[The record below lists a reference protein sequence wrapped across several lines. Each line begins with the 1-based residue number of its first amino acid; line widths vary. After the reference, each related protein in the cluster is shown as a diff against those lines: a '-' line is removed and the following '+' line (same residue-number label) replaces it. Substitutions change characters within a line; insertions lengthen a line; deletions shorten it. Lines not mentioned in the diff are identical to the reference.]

1 MKSLVKAMRKAW
13 EHVVFYYEIF
23 SKECF
28 TDIADNSQLSDHLH
42 DGEPDPDVLRSLRH
56 GPSGLADELL
66 GVQPDLHP
74 VVDEGEQGRQGE
86 GRHEDC
92 DETKLEDWKLD
103 LIRTF
108 SSGQTSPVQFT
119 HLEILLEQSFI
130 LHKFVILFHLL
141 PIDTT
146 QVGLCII
153 TGPLPYLQHNVCL
166 VYI

>member
-23 SKECF
+23 SKDGF

-74 VVDEGEQGRQGE
+74 VVEEGEERGEGE
-86 GRHEDC
+86 GRHEYGNK
-92 DETKLEDWKLD
+92 TKLE
-103 LIRTF
+103 
-108 SSGQTSPVQFT
+108 
-119 HLEILLEQSFI
+119 
-130 LHKFVILFHLL
+130 
-141 PIDTT
+141 
-146 QVGLCII
+146 
-153 TGPLPYLQHNVCL
+153 N
-166 VYI
+166 